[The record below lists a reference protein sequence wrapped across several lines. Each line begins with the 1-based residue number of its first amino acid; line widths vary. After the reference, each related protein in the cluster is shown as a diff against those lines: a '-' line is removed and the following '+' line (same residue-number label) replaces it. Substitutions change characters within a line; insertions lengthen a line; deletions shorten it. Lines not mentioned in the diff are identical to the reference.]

1 MAWHWW
7 SLLQNLVVKGVVKI
21 RGILAGINCVKRFVN
36 LDLEAEAMKGVFAHR
51 NETTMGLIKS
61 KYKIPLVELTGI

>member
-1 MAWHWW
+1 M
-7 SLLQNLVVKGVVKI
+7 
-21 RGILAGINCVKRFVN
+21 KRFVN
-36 LDLEAEAMKGVFAHR
+36 LDLEAEAMKGVFTCR